1 MALLSVTDLHK
12 SYLITKTVQQPVL
25 KGVTIEFRSGDL
37 VALLGES
44 GCGKSTLIN
53 ILGGLDR
60 DYYGEVRLQNR
71 VLGDFTERELDD
83 YRKKD
88 VGLIFQ
94 NYNLIPNM
102 NIRENVE
109 IAMTIADAPADV
121 RRARALELLKLVG
134 LDQSADKMPDQLSG
148 GQRQRVA
155 IARALVTNPTVLLA
169 DEPTGALDR
178 DSADAVMTILAKI
191 AEKGKLVIIVT
202 HSERIAAACSRVVRM
217 EDGVIVSDER
227 RRHNKAQPL
236 KARSVPPGNMRLREI
251 LRLSRRNLLQNRGR
265 NLLVAAGMSIGI
277 AAIVLILALSGGLT
291 AYVNDV
297 YAGTDSL
304 EMEVSKSDNDY
315 FLWAD
320 YTRIDSI
327 EGIDSYI
334 EALFAA
340 GAGITANGASQSI
353 NYLYELDEG
362 YLPSLL
368 FGTYPLTGEILVGQ
382 ALADELSDSY
392 AALIGW
398 TAVVSYGDNTV
409 ELTVSGIYEDTSD
422 SSNRYKAFMARD
434 DFLALTGVVEDSA
447 ANILYITAEDAG
459 SVAAVI
465 NDLTAFGYTVEQQDS
480 VINTILEY
488 IDLGTGVLTAV
499 GGISMLISAIM
510 IFIVLYISVVERTKE
525 IGILRAIGGRKK
537 DVRTMFLAEAGMLG
551 LTAGLLG
558 AFLCLVISIVANIV
572 CLSVLSHAVISY
584 NPLYYLAGLAIAV
597 IISMLSGIA
606 PAVRATDLD
615 PVEALRCD

>member
-102 NIRENVE
+102 NIRENVD
-109 IAMTIADAPADV
+109 IAMTIA
-121 RRARALELLKLVG
+121 
-134 LDQSADKMPDQLSG
+134 
-148 GQRQRVA
+148 
-155 IARALVTNPTVLLA
+155 
-169 DEPTGALDR
+169 
-178 DSADAVMTILAKI
+178 
-191 AEKGKLVIIVT
+191 
-202 HSERIAAACSRVVRM
+202 
-217 EDGVIVSDER
+217 
-227 RRHNKAQPL
+227 
-236 KARSVPPGNMRLREI
+236 
-251 LRLSRRNLLQNRGR
+251 
-265 NLLVAAGMSIGI
+265 
-277 AAIVLILALSGGLT
+277 
-291 AYVNDV
+291 
-297 YAGTDSL
+297 
-304 EMEVSKSDNDY
+304 
-315 FLWAD
+315 
-320 YTRIDSI
+320 
-327 EGIDSYI
+327 
-334 EALFAA
+334 
-340 GAGITANGASQSI
+340 
-353 NYLYELDEG
+353 
-362 YLPSLL
+362 
-368 FGTYPLTGEILVGQ
+368 EILVGQ

-392 AALIGW
+392 AALIGR
-398 TAVVSYGDNTV
+398 TAVVSYGDNTI

-584 NPLYYLAGLAIAV
+584 NPLYYLRGWR
-597 IISMLSGIA
+597 S
-606 PAVRATDLD
+606 R
-615 PVEALRCD
+615 